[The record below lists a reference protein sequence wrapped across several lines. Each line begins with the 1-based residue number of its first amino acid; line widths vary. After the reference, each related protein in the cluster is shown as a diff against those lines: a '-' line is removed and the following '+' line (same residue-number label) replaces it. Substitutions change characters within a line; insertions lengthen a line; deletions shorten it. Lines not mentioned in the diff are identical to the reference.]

1 MSGSRGI
8 PHSLILEEIPGIPME
23 YTEVLKTRNIQ
34 CTMEFT
40 EATRTRQQREAL
52 AADTGIPQGRIEEI
66 RSLCDLSR
74 IDGIPATA
82 VRALYHAG
90 IRSAEAL
97 AEQQAVALWQ
107 RLTSESS
114 PYGHALLSLKIEE
127 TEEWVNRAGNLEIRE
142 PGKGDGE

>member
-1 MSGSRGI
+1 MSGSTGI
-8 PHSLILEEIPGIPME
+8 PHSIILEEIPGIPME

-34 CTMEFT
+34 CTNEFT

-52 AADTGIPQGRIEEI
+52 AAFTGIPRGRIEEI

-90 IRSAEAL
+90 IRSVEVL
-97 AEQQAVALWQ
+97 AEQPAAALWQ
-107 RLTSESS
+107 KLTSESS
-114 PYGHALLSLKIEE
+114 PYGSALLSLKMEE
-127 TEEWVNRAGNLEIRE
+127 TAEWVNRAGNLVSPE
-142 PGKGDGE
+142 PGIADGE